1 MIDNGKFPEN
11 LRKTKPEG
19 AACFPLTGEGAL
31 GYSISYVKKGL
42 IAVFLKSLEVFGFK
56 SFADRTRI
64 EFSDGI
70 TALLGPNG
78 CGKSNVVDAVKWVLG
93 EQASKAM
100 RADKMEDVIFNGT
113 ESRKAL
119 NVAEVTLTIANE
131 AGLLNLEMSEIAI
144 KRRLYRSGESE
155 YYINNAPVKLKDIR
169 ELFWDTGVGKAAYSV
184 MEQGKIDQILSSKPE
199 ERRYIFEEAAGIT
212 RFKVRGAEA
221 ERKLQKTEENMRQ
234 IEGILGEVKR
244 SYDTLKVQAD
254 KTVKY
259 RALRESVFEH
269 ELDIQL
275 LRLKGFTQDRD
286 RRVGEVD
293 DIKAKRDSVQR
304 EIDEI
309 NASLEENMDV
319 VNEMEA
325 KLVNCQKEIYGL
337 AVEKNEKDKQ
347 SRLLVD
353 RQNEVKSKIA
363 QLDGRRQAVEN
374 RVESLREDA
383 DGQDEIVRDLLK
395 RLTEIERNIASFE
408 ENVALAGNRITDND
422 RESARHE
429 GEIASLDHKRA
440 EMESQLQAITE
451 DIVTELDKR
460 LKDAGY
466 SSKSRADADEA
477 LDSIVGQLKVLV
489 DGRRNIFSDFAQ
501 IHDPAVQDTKRFAQN
516 AVESFGELS
525 RMLAEL
531 ESALAKHRLASPL
544 FIDEF
549 LSPEGIITQKR
560 AIDASIQENRDAIAE
575 RREKIAA
582 LKSQNADLV
591 VKIEDYRKTLEGLR
605 LNRVQMKT
613 QAEAAEEQARLI
625 RRELAS
631 QEAAL
636 RELESETYAEQK
648 KLAEIMVQVEEID
661 GEIASIEHR
670 GKALT
675 SELEKLENDISSRNT
690 DVAGKQDR
698 LKNRSAELGKI
709 QSQLEKIHMD
719 LAMNE
724 TEIRNIK
731 ENFRETHSRD
741 LMEFE
746 ERMFTINT
754 PAGELRER
762 LASSRAALKDL
773 GSVNLM
779 AVEEFAETKERY
791 DFLNGQ
797 IADLQKA
804 RDDLKRITEEIRAE
818 STELFLATY
827 NKIKK
832 NFHNMFRR
840 LFGGGRGEIRLV
852 DPMNVLESGIDIF
865 AQPPGKKLEN
875 ISLLSGGEKS
885 MTAVS
890 LLFATYMVKPSPFC
904 LLDEIDAALDEQNVT
919 RFVNALREFANVSQ
933 YIVITHNKK
942 TVMGAG
948 TMLGVTMEESG
959 VTKVIAIKLEN
970 EAERKEESLPN
981 VESFEEEDVPP
992 EEGVVVPPHPPRRHR
1007 STETEHSSVEEAQER
1022 AEAPAE
1028 LEARA
1033 LGDEEER
1040 EGGRVQEPEP
1050 SASGNEGTDSAPS

>member
-1 MIDNGKFPEN
+1 
-11 LRKTKPEG
+11 
-19 AACFPLTGEGAL
+19 
-31 GYSISYVKKGL
+31 
-42 IAVFLKSLEVFGFK
+42 VFLKNLEIFGFK

-119 NVAEVTLTIANE
+119 NVAEVTLTIANDN
-131 AGLLNLEMSEIAI
+131 GLLNLDMSEIAI

-221 ERKLQKTEENMRQ
+221 ERKLEKTEENMRQ

-244 SYDTLKVQAD
+244 SYDSLRIQAD
-254 KTVKY
+254 KTTKY
-259 RALRESVFEH
+259 RSLRETVFEN

-275 LRLKGFTQDRD
+275 LRLRGFTQDRD
-286 RRVGEVD
+286 RRNQ
-293 DIKAKRDSVQR
+293 DIEETRKKRDSIKD
-304 EIDEI
+304 EIDAI

-319 VNEMEA
+319 VNSMEE
-325 KLVNCQKEIYGL
+325 KLIVCQKEIYGL

-347 SRLLVD
+347 AKLLVE
-353 RQNEVKSKIA
+353 RQEEVKSKVA
-363 QLDGRRQAVEN
+363 QLEGRKMAVEN
-374 RVESLREDA
+374 RIESLREDA
-383 DGQDEIVRDLLK
+383 DAQDETVRELGKKLADICK
-395 RLTEIERNIASFE
+395 NIASFE
-408 ENVALAGNRITDND
+408 ENIALAGNRISQND
-422 RESARHE
+422 SEAVKHE
-429 GEIASLDHKRA
+429 DEILALDKDRLG
-440 EMESQLQAITE
+440 MELELQSITE
-451 DIVTELDKR
+451 DIVTELDRKLR
-460 LKDAGY
+460 DAGY
-466 SSKSRADADEA
+466 SARSRAEA
-477 LDSIVGQLKVLV
+477 ESAVTGIVAQLKVIV
-489 DGRRNIFSDFAQ
+489 AGRKNIFADFAKL
-501 IHDPAVQDTKRFAQN
+501 HAPAEQDTKRFAEN
-516 AVESFGELS
+516 AVSSFT
-525 RMLAEL
+525 EL
-531 ESALAKHRLASPL
+531 ETLAARLEVMFDAYRSTAPG
-544 FIDEF
+544 FIDDF
-549 LSPEGIITQKR
+549 LAPEGIITKKR
-560 AIDASIQENRDAIAE
+560 SID
-575 RREKIAA
+575 EKIARNRSLIA
-582 LKSQNADLV
+582 QRRELIAGLKAENTELV
-591 VKIEDYRKTLEGLR
+591 RKIEDYRKTLEGLR
-605 LNRVQMKT
+605 LNQVQMKT
-613 QAEAAEEQARLI
+613 QGEAAEEQARLI
-625 RRELAS
+625 RRDLAS
-631 QEAAL
+631 QEATL
-636 RELESETYAEQK
+636 RELENEAYAEQK
-648 KLAEIMVQVEEID
+648 RLEDIREQVSDIESELAT
-661 GEIASIEHR
+661 IEHK

-675 SELEKLENDISSRNT
+675 AELEKLEEDISTRHS
-690 DVAGKQDR
+690 DVAGKQDS
-698 LKNRSAELGKI
+698 LKSRTAEMGKI
-709 QSQLEKIHMD
+709 QGQLEKYHMD
-719 LAMNE
+719 LATSE

-731 ENFRETHSRD
+731 ENFREAHSRD

-746 ERMFTINT
+746 ERMFTIST
-754 PAGELRER
+754 PAGDLRER
-762 LASSRAALKDL
+762 LADSRAKLKDL

-791 DFLNGQ
+791 DFLTGQ

-818 STELFLATY
+818 STELFLSTY
-827 NKIKK
+827 NMIKK

-852 DPMNVLESGIDIF
+852 DPANVLESGIDIF

-970 EAERKEESLPN
+970 ESEKRDENLPDLEN
-981 VESFEEEDVPP
+981 FEDEDVAP
-992 EEGVVVPPHPPRRHR
+992 EENVVIPPHPPKRVRQAEIEG
-1007 STETEHSSVEEAQER
+1007 ETTVAGENEAAGD
-1022 AEAPAE
+1022 AEAPAVE
-1028 LEARA
+1028 DVAQ
-1033 LGDEEER
+1033 G
-1040 EGGRVQEPEP
+1040 EG
-1050 SASGNEGTDSAPS
+1050 DSAENGPDAPADGENEAKETT

>member
-1 MIDNGKFPEN
+1 M
-11 LRKTKPEG
+11 
-19 AACFPLTGEGAL
+19 
-31 GYSISYVKKGL
+31 
-42 IAVFLKSLEVFGFK
+42 FLKSLEIFGFK

-64 EFSDGI
+64 DFSDGI

-78 CGKSNVVDAVKWVLG
+78 CGKSNVVDAIKWVLG

-119 NVAEVTLTIANE
+119 NVAEVTLVIANE
-131 AGLLNLEMSEIAI
+131 NGLLNLELSEIAI

-221 ERKLQKTEENMRQ
+221 ERKLEKTEENMRQ
-234 IEGILGEVKR
+234 IEGVLGEVKR
-244 SYDTLKVQAD
+244 SYDSLKIQAD

-259 RALRESVFEH
+259 RTLRENIFEN

-286 RRVGEVD
+286 RRAS
-293 DIKAKRDSVQR
+293 DIEEIRKKRDTIKD
-304 EIDEI
+304 EIDAI
-309 NASLEENMDV
+309 NASLAENMDV
-319 VNEMEA
+319 VNSMEG
-325 KLVNCQKEIYGL
+325 KLIDFQKQIYGL

-347 SRLLVD
+347 SKQLVE
-353 RQNEVKSKIA
+353 RQNEIKSKLA
-363 QLDGRRQAVEN
+363 QLEGRKQAVEN

-383 DGQDEIVRDLLK
+383 DGQDETVRDLSR
-395 RLTEIERNIASFE
+395 RLGEIEKNIKSFE
-408 ENVALAGNRITDND
+408 ENISLAGNQISEND
-422 RESARHE
+422 CQSARLE
-429 GEIASLDHKRA
+429 DAILALDRDRA
-440 EMESQLQAITE
+440 GMETELQSITE
-451 DIVTELDKR
+451 DIVTELDRKLR
-460 LKDAGY
+460 DAGY
-466 SSKSRADADEA
+466 SSRSRSEAEAAVEA
-477 LDSIVGQLKVLV
+477 LVGQIQVLV
-489 DGRRNIFSDFAQ
+489 SGRKNIFSDFAQ
-501 IHDPAVQDTKRFAQN
+501 LHNPSEPDIRRFAEN
-516 AVESFGELS
+516 AVSSFN
-525 RMLAEL
+525 EL
-531 ESALAKHRLASPL
+531 EGLLDRLETAFNSYRATSPS

-549 LSPEGIITQKR
+549 LSPEGIITRKR
-560 AIDASIQENRDAIAE
+560 LIDEQIQRNRALIAE
-575 RREKIAA
+575 KKESING
-582 LKSQNADLV
+582 LKAENTDLV
-591 VKIEDYRKTLEGLR
+591 RKIDEYRKTLEGLR

-613 QAEAAEEQARLI
+613 QSEAAEEQARLI

-636 RELESETYAEQK
+636 RELENELFTEQK
-648 KLAEIMVQVEEID
+648 RLEDVREQINDIESEL
-661 GEIASIEHR
+661 ASIEYKGR
-670 GKALT
+670 TLT
-675 SELEKLENDISSRNT
+675 TELEKLESEISSRNS
-690 DVAGKQDR
+690 DVAGKQDA
-698 LKNRSAELGKI
+698 LKARSSEMGRI
-709 QSQLEKIHMD
+709 QSQLEKLHMD
-719 LAMNE
+719 LAMSE

-731 ENFRETHSRD
+731 ENFREAHSRD

-754 PAGELRER
+754 PAGELREK
-762 LASSRAALKDL
+762 LASARQSLKDL

-791 DFLNGQ
+791 DFLNTQ

-804 RDDLKRITEEIRAE
+804 RDDLRRITEEIRAE
-818 STELFLATY
+818 STEMFLATY

-852 DPMNVLESGIDIF
+852 DPANVLESGIDIF

-959 VTKVIAIKLEN
+959 ITKVIAIKLEN
-970 EAERKEESLPN
+970 EADKHSEENLPDIEN
-981 VESFEEEDVPP
+981 FEEEEVALDEP
-992 EEGVVVPPHPPRRHR
+992 VVIPPHPPKRFRLGEGLPPG
-1007 STETEHSSVEEAQER
+1007 SSSETQGPAEPERGEPPEVPPVVEEIAT
-1022 AEAPAE
+1022 AEQLPAAPA
-1028 LEARA
+1028 A
-1033 LGDEEER
+1033 
-1040 EGGRVQEPEP
+1040 EG
-1050 SASGNEGTDSAPS
+1050 

>member
-1 MIDNGKFPEN
+1 MC
-11 LRKTKPEG
+11 LVSVEG
-19 AACFPLTGEGAL
+19 AYG
-31 GYSISYVKKGL
+31 
-42 IAVFLKSLEVFGFK
+42 VFLKSLEIFGFK
-56 SFADRTRI
+56 SFAERTRI

-131 AGLLNLEMSEIAI
+131 AGLLNLDVSEIAI

-155 YYINNAPVKLKDIR
+155 YYINGTPVKLKDIR

-212 RFKVRGAEA
+212 RFKIRRAEA
-221 ERKLQKTEENMRQ
+221 ERKLEKTEENMRQ

-244 SYDTLKVQAD
+244 SHDQLKVQAD

-259 RALRESVFEH
+259 RSLREQAFEH

-286 RRVGEVD
+286 RKTC
-293 DIKAKRDSVQR
+293 DIEETRNKRDEIRR
-304 EIDEI
+304 EIETI

-319 VNEMEA
+319 VNSMEE
-325 KLVNCQKEIYGL
+325 KLIDYQKQIYGL

-347 SRLLVD
+347 SRLLVE
-353 RQNEVKSKIA
+353 RRNEVSSKLS
-363 QLDGRRQAVEN
+363 QLEGRKQAVEG

-383 DGQDEIVRDLLK
+383 DGQDEIVRDLNR
-395 RLTEIERNIASFE
+395 RLGDIEKNIASFE
-408 ENVALAGNRITDND
+408 ENIGIAGQRISDND
-422 RESARHE
+422 QQAVHHE
-429 GEIASLDHKRA
+429 DEIVSLDRDRA
-440 EMESQLQAITE
+440 DMEEELRAITE
-451 DIVTELDKR
+451 DIVTELDRKLR
-460 LKDAGY
+460 DAGY
-466 SSKSRADADEA
+466 SSRSHRDAEQAVCSLVD
-477 LDSIVGQLKVLV
+477 QLKVLV
-489 DGRRNIFSDFAQ
+489 SGRKAIFSDFEK
-501 IHDPAVQDTKRFAQN
+501 IHSPSESDIKRFASN
-516 AVESFGELS
+516 AVTSFNDIETILQS
-525 RMLAEL
+525 L
-531 ESALAKHRLASPL
+531 ESSFTVYRDTAPA
-544 FIDEF
+544 FIDDF
-549 LSPEGIITQKR
+549 LSPEGIITRKR
-560 AIDASIQENRDAIAE
+560 SVDGRITANRELIEHKRELISHLKAENTDLIRKIDE
-575 RREKIAA
+575 
-582 LKSQNADLV
+582 
-591 VKIEDYRKTLEGLR
+591 YRKTLEGLR
-605 LNRVQMKT
+605 LSRVQMKT
-613 QAEAAEEQARLI
+613 QSSAAEEQARLI
-625 RRELAS
+625 RRELAT

-636 RELESETYAEQK
+636 RELENELFTEEKRLEDIGEQ
-648 KLAEIMVQVEEID
+648 IEEI
-661 GEIASIEHR
+661 ESELASIEYK
-670 GKALT
+670 GKTLT
-675 SELEKLENDISSRNT
+675 AELEKLENDITSRNS
-690 DVAGKQDR
+690 DVSSKQDR
-698 LKNRSAELGKI
+698 LKNRSAEMMKI
-709 QSQLEKIHMD
+709 QSQLEKLHMD

-746 ERMFTINT
+746 ERMFLINT
-754 PAGELRER
+754 PAGDLRER
-762 LASSRAALKDL
+762 LASARQSLRDL

-779 AVEEFAETKERY
+779 AVEEYAEVKERY
-791 DFLNGQ
+791 DFLTAQ

-852 DPMNVLESGIDIF
+852 DPSRVLESGIDIF

-885 MTAVS
+885 MTAVA

-959 VTKVIAIKLEN
+959 VTKVITIKLEN
-970 EAERKEESLPN
+970 ESDRIVETTRDLENFEDEEVPLEEN
-981 VESFEEEDVPP
+981 VVI
-992 EEGVVVPPHPPRRHR
+992 PPHPPKRTQNR
-1007 STETEHSSVEEAQER
+1007 
-1022 AEAPAE
+1022 
-1028 LEARA
+1028 
-1033 LGDEEER
+1033 DE
-1040 EGGRVQEPEP
+1040 
-1050 SASGNEGTDSAPS
+1050 